1 MSDHAALS
9 PSSAHRWLHCPG
21 SVAMESACPDESSPF
36 AQEGTAAHFVAST
49 CLTSG
54 DDAAVHVGK
63 FVALT
68 DEGEHFDLPG
78 RLEGVPLIEVTQDMA
93 EHVQKYLDYVRSL
106 GGQLLVEQH
115 LSIESITGEPGA
127 KGTSDAVVLLPDE
140 LVVIDLKFGKGLL
153 VDADH
158 NPQLGIYGAAA
169 LEEFSLIGDFARV
182 RMVIHQPRLNHVSE
196 WVMPVSQ
203 PMDGESLQTWAANTR
218 TLAAHAL
225 AYVGKGPADVRLED
239 LRPDDD
245 PCRFCRAKAI
255 CPALRDRVLAT
266 VADDFVDL
274 TKPVAPQ
281 LESAVT
287 RTVDNTL
294 LGNLLGAVDLIENWC
309 AAIRA
314 QGKVELLA
322 GRAVPGFKLVS
333 GKRGARAWMDKAE
346 AEATLKK
353 MRLKV
358 EQMYDL
364 SLISPTS
371 AEKLHK
377 ADTIGARQWTKLQAL
392 ITQPDGA
399 PTVAPTAD
407 KRPALEVSA
416 PLDGFKDETVQ
427 PDAAPTEDL
436 AEMEGLV

>member
-21 SVAMESACPDESSPF
+21 SVAMEAACPDESSPF
-36 AQEGTAAHFVAST
+36 AQEGTAAHFLAAT

-54 DDAAVHVGK
+54 DNAATYVGRT
-63 FVALT
+63 VALT
-68 DEGEHFDLPG
+68 EQGEHFDLPD
-78 RLEGVPLIEVTQDMA
+78 RLEGVPTIEVTQDMA
-93 EHVQKYLDYVRSL
+93 EYVQTYLDYVRAL
-106 GGQLLVEQH
+106 GGQLLVEQR
-115 LSIESITGEPGA
+115 LSIEPITGEPGA

-140 LVVIDLKFGKGLL
+140 LVVIDLKYGRGVQ

-169 LEEFSLIGDFARV
+169 LEEFGIVGDFDRV

-196 WVMPVSQ
+196 WVMPVDQ
-203 PMDGESLQTWAANTR
+203 PASGGSLQTWAANTR
-218 TLAAHAL
+218 TLAQHAL
-225 AYVGKGPADVRLED
+225 AYVGKSPADVAPDD

-245 PCRFCRAKAI
+245 PCRFCKAKAI
-255 CPALRDRVLAT
+255 CPKLRDRVLST
-266 VADDFVDL
+266 VADDFVDI
-274 TKPVAPQ
+274 TKPIAPQ
-281 LESAVT
+281 LESAVA

-314 QGKVELLA
+314 QAKVELLA

-346 AEATLKK
+346 AEAALKK

-364 SLISPTS
+364 SLISPTT

-377 ADTIGARQWTKLQAL
+377 AEVIGARQWTKLQAL
-392 ITQPDGA
+392 ITQPDGG

-407 KRPALEVSA
+407 KRLALEVSA
-416 PLDGFKDETVQ
+416 PLDGFKDET
-427 PDAAPTEDL
+427 APVEDL
-436 AEMEGLV
+436 ASMEGLV